1 VSILDPAVVAALES
15 GHISRIDLIRFDLPG
30 KTVGYHRG
38 GRPYTYN
45 GLTYL
50 PNRFLQPGEMRSA
63 LGVSVTSRTVRF
75 SNIPVTNPEDAIAR
89 LELYDYPNSPVI
101 LTHLAGVPNSDQ
113 VLGILASSIY
123 EIDNVRYEKGAVD
136 DSGTR
141 TLSVTIELQPSGRSA
156 RGQTLVKRSQAEQQ
170 FDNDETDTGLEYVAT
185 VGTIPE
191 EWGQVSR

>member
-1 VSILDPAVVAALES
+1 MSILDPAVVAALES

-50 PNRFLQPGEMRSA
+50 PNRFIQSGEMRSA

-75 SNIPVTNPEDAIAR
+75 SNIPVTNPDDAIAQ

-101 LTHLAGVPNSDQ
+101 ITHLAGVPNSDQ

-136 DSGTR
+136 DTGIR
-141 TLSVTIELQPSGRSA
+141 TLSVIIELQPPGRSA